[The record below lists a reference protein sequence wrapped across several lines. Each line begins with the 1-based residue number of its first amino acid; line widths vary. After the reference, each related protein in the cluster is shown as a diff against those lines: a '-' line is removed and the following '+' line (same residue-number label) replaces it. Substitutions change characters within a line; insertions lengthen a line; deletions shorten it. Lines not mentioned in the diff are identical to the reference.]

1 MTLQP
6 EEGDTEQHEL
16 PAAPTKAVVQTME
29 SQMECRWKRLD
40 AVHQAAALQLGWVC
54 SHPASATQHPATK
67 LPSRPAFGTK
77 PTKQWDG
84 PGEFAKRKKSVLE
97 KWKEG
102 KNTRGAETPPTTG
115 PSQRTY

>member
-40 AVHQAAALQLGWVC
+40 AVHQAAALQLGWVR
-54 SHPASATQHPATK
+54 SYPASATQYHAKHSHLTQAYERLCSPWCISDGERLGRREVASVELDGT
-67 LPSRPAFGTK
+67 LPGGTVC
-77 PTKQWDG
+77 
-84 PGEFAKRKKSVLE
+84 R
-97 KWKEG
+97 
-102 KNTRGAETPPTTG
+102 
-115 PSQRTY
+115 